1 MGGAHQLHAA
11 LGDGPGRGRLQLGA
25 DLVDDDDLG
34 HVILHGLDHHGVLLG
49 GGLDLHPPG
58 APDPG
63 MGDVAVTP
71 DLVGGVDDDHPLAL
85 VVAQHPGALA
95 EHGGLPDAG
104 GSQQKDAAALDH
116 DVLDDVDGPGHRP
129 ADAAGE
135 AHDGPGAVADGADAM
150 QGALDPG
157 AVVIAEIA
165 DALDHVLDV
174 GVGDRHP
181 VEDDLAV
188 DEARLGLA
196 AEVEHHLEQV
206 PAVGRGRLGGQSHTR
221 REGLEEEGQL
231 LFPGR
236 PVFALRTAGSSA
248 RSRGPRLH
256 SSLRHG
262 RQGAGGPGTSLRG
275 SPGD

>member
-1 MGGAHQLHAA
+1 MGGAHQLHSA

-34 HVILHGLDHHGVLLG
+34 HVVLDRLDHHRVLLG

-63 MGDVAVTP
+63 MRDVAVTT
-71 DLVGGVDDDHPLAL
+71 DLVGGVDDHHPLAL

-95 EHGGLPDAG
+95 EHGGLADTG
-104 GSQQKDAAALDH
+104 GSQQEDAAALDH

-129 ADAAGE
+129 ADTAGE
-135 AHDGPGAVADGADAM
+135 AHDGAGTVADRADAM

-157 AVVIAEIA
+157 TIVIAEFS

-174 GVGDRHP
+174 GIGDRHP

-188 DEARLGLA
+188 NEARLWLA
-196 AEVEHHLEQV
+196 AEIEHHLKQIS
-206 PAVGRGRLGGQSHTR
+206 PVGRGRLGGQGHTG

-231 LFPGR
+231 LLPGG
-236 PVFALRTAGSSA
+236 PI
-248 RSRGPRLH
+248 RG
-256 SSLRHG
+256 G
-262 RQGAGGPGTSLRG
+262 CPGTSFRG